1 MNKSL
6 GVMDKIDF
14 GLQTEMK
21 SNPQGEFDVIII
33 VEEGADIESLDL
45 RDGKVLMST
54 ILAATLTVEDIY
66 KLAKNK
72 DVVFIEND
80 HQVGIL

>member
-1 MNKSL
+1 
-6 GVMDKIDF
+6 MDKIDF

-21 SNPQGEFDVIII
+21 ANPQGEFDVIII
-33 VEEGADIESLDL
+33 INEGADVESLGL
-45 RDGKVLMST
+45 RNCRVLMST
-54 ILAATLTVEDIY
+54 ILAAKLTVEEIQN
-66 KLAKNK
+66 LAKNR